1 MSLCSFDVSVA
12 CGQVQMSLWLLEE
25 KGHVTMQ
32 EQFRIVS
39 ECRERLEVEA
49 AGFRLH
55 LSRLFLSFSL
65 SLSVTLSPSL
75 PRICLAVRTYEHAC
89 AYAYSYGFE

>member
-1 MSLCSFDVSVA
+1 
-12 CGQVQMSLWLLEE
+12 MSLWLLEA

-55 LSRLFLSFSL
+55 LTREGIRVAELEALARCASLRRTLLSGSSGESL
-65 SLSVTLSPSL
+65 VAARGADATHFGSCGSCA
-75 PRICLAVRTYEHAC
+75 CLGC
-89 AYAYSYGFE
+89 A